1 MYEVSGDADLIALVH
16 VDDTMALRALLD
28 KMWLTAETDIV
39 STTTE
44 LVLEQY

>member
-1 MYEVSGDADLIALVH
+1 
-16 VDDTMALRALLD
+16 LLD
-28 KMWLTAETDIV
+28 RMWMAAPDDIA